1 MFNANSAN
9 FQLLVYHGENKL
21 HLDEMMIMSVCFA
34 YFGSCMLPLKHIILI
49 VSQAINTAVC
59 SAKNPQQIPI
69 LVFGLTRLGLAL
81 TICHTQGKCTDAV
94 CENRTDFATTNTD
107 KTIHTLFS

>member
-9 FQLLVYHGENKL
+9 FQLLIYHGENKL
-21 HLDEMMIMSVCFA
+21 HLDEMMMMSVCFD

-49 VSQAINTAVC
+49 ASQAINTAVC
-59 SAKNPQQIPI
+59 SAKKTQQIQI
-69 LVFGLTRLGLAL
+69 LTILGLAL
-81 TICHTQGKCTDAV
+81 TICRTQGKCTDAV